1 MPKRQTV
8 KRHATDEI
16 QGEGSYVIVTGVK
29 IGEIRKIKKLSED
42 PEYDQFEGGLE
53 MVADHVREWNWVDDE
68 GKPLPLPKDDPLVV
82 DDLTNEET
90 EYLAELLIGSV
101 ASKN

>member
-8 KRHATDEI
+8 KRYETDEI
-16 QGEGSYVIVTGVK
+16 QGEGSFVKVSGVK
-29 IGEIRKIKKLSED
+29 IREIRKIKKLSDD
-42 PEYDQFEGGLE
+42 PDYDQFEGGLE
-53 MVADHVREWNWVDDE
+53 MVANHILDWNWIDDE
-68 GKPLPLPKDDPLVV
+68 GEPLPLPKDDPAVV
-82 DDLTNEET
+82 DELTNQET